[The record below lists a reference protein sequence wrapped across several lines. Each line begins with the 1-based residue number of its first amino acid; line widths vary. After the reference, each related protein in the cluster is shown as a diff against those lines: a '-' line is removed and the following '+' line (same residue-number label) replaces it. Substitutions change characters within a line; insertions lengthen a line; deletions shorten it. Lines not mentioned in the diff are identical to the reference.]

1 MSRNIFFLSVQSW
14 IFRLFEIH
22 LSSLK
27 WSTASQF
34 GRQLSP
40 SPNTLFFIMT
50 MMSFKEHVLPTRL
63 SLKVS
68 LHPFYKEQSLG
79 GGGGLLKLEEIGGHY
94 HVSFREDWTLRSW
107 KSCPKPSA
115 FPQSFSSISSPWP
128 SFLWSLPQISW
139 SLPIRKWFSP
149 DLKPSIKK

>member
-1 MSRNIFFLSVQSW
+1 MCRAGFLGFFD
-14 IFRLFEIH
+14 IH

-50 MMSFKEHVLPTRL
+50 AMSFTEHVLPTRL

-68 LHPFYKEQSLG
+68 LHPFYKEQPPG
-79 GGGGLLKLEEIGGHY
+79 GGGGLQKLK
-94 HVSFREDWTLRSW
+94 RSVVIITYLTE
-107 KSCPKPSA
+107 KTEP
-115 FPQSFSSISSPWP
+115 
-128 SFLWSLPQISW
+128 
-139 SLPIRKWFSP
+139 
-149 DLKPSIKK
+149 